1 MEVFDITNPLYN
13 ENISPVTLAWHFV
26 KSRFH
31 GTMLCVSH
39 VKPLK
44 YITFLAIPLQARTD
58 TISCMYLCIS
68 NTQVLKWGEN
78 ICGYLFSFC
87 GAFFLRIAGWK
98 NQNPQNF
105 VPHGSCD
112 CVLMASVISSIFPLY
127 KSYKG

>member
-1 MEVFDITNPLYN
+1 MEVFDITNSLYN

-31 GTMLCVSH
+31 CTMLCVAH

-87 GAFFLRIAGWK
+87 GSLAGKITKIRTRK
-98 NQNPQNF
+98 NF
-105 VPHGSCD
+105 APHGSCD
-112 CVLMASVISSIFPLY
+112 FVLMASVISSISPLY

>member
-68 NTQVLKWGEN
+68 NTQVLKWG
-78 ICGYLFSFC
+78 GKYLLLFI
-87 GAFFLRIAGWK
+87 FFLRGFLFEDRWLEKSEPAKI
-98 NQNPQNF
+98 
-105 VPHGSCD
+105 SCHT
-112 CVLMASVISSIFPLY
+112 VVAIVF
-127 KSYKG
+127 